1 MTLQNWRRKRGV
13 ALTTK
18 GLQKIKEAKHQS
30 EAKENFGNRYTLEEM
45 SARSGLYSATISK
58 VLNREGGVDK
68 QTIEK
73 LFSAFNLKID
83 KSDYLSSNTR
93 LDWGEAIFN
102 SVFYGRTEEL
112 TTLEQWIL
120 NEHCQLVALL
130 GIGGIGKTALSVKL
144 AQQIQDNFEYVI
156 WRSLREAPPVKIILG
171 NLIQFLSDEQ
181 ETEGNLPESF
191 SNRVSRLL
199 YYLQNHRCLVIL
211 DNAESILRSGSRAG
225 LYREGYEE
233 YGEILRRVGEATH
246 QSCLVLTSR
255 EKPREVALLEGQ
267 ALPVRS
273 LPLSGLKVAEGQEIL
288 KLKGL
293 SAAENEWK
301 VMIERYVGNPLALKI
316 VATTIQDVFDGNVTG
331 FLQQDTAVFGDIRD
345 ILEQQFERLSDLEK
359 EIMYWLAINR
369 EPITLSELRE
379 DIMSPVPQAKLLEA
393 VESLGRRSLIEKA
406 SFREADARSP
416 LASPLGRGLATALLM
431 PTPMLIEKSE
441 ALFTLQPVV
450 MEYVASRLIE
460 QVCEEIATKNID
472 LFRHHALMKA
482 TGKDYVKDTQIRLI
496 IKPVGDGLLN
506 ILRSKKNIENQLTQ
520 ILARLRE
527 ESPLEPG
534 YTAGNILNL
543 LCYLET
549 NLNGYDFSYLTV
561 WQADLRNIN
570 LHNVNFA
577 YADLAKSVFVET
589 LGGIHS
595 VAFSPNGKLLATGDT
610 NGEIRLYKVADGK
623 QLLIVKG
630 HTGFIWPVA
639 FSPDGQIF
647 ASGGD
652 DQKVKLWDTN
662 TGQCLANLQGHSGGI
677 WSIAFSPDSHLLG
690 SSSEDHTVKLWDT
703 SSYQCLKTLRGH
715 SNRVTSVAFSTQ
727 GTTLASGS
735 DDQTVKLWDTSS
747 GQCLKTM
754 QVDNSG
760 SKSVAFSPDCQTL
773 ASGCHNQTVRLFDV
787 STGEWLQTLH
797 GHTDCVNSV
806 AFSSDGQTL
815 ASSSDD
821 QTVKLW
827 DTSTGCCLTTL
838 HGHNSRVWSVAFSS
852 ESKILVSGSDDQTV
866 KLWDTSSG
874 QCLKTL
880 QGYVNG
886 IWSVIFNP
894 QDPMILASGSGDQTV
909 RLWDA
914 STGQCLK
921 TMRGHSNR
929 VTSVAF
935 SPQGTILASGSE
947 DQTVKL
953 WDTSSGQCL
962 KTMRGH
968 SNRVTSVAFSPQGS
982 MLASSSEDQTVKLWD
997 TKTWQCLKTLQ
1008 GHTHWVW
1015 AVAFSQDSQMLAS
1028 VSNDQTVRLWN
1039 VSTGRCLQTM
1049 YGHTDWIWSVALSPD
1064 GNTVASGSFDQT
1076 VKLWDVRTGKCIGTL
1091 YGHTSGVYTVAFL
1104 DNCTLASGSGDQMVK
1119 LWDLNTSSCVKTLL
1133 AHTKLV
1139 WSVAFSPDGQ
1149 TLVSSSEDETIKLW
1163 NVKTGEC
1170 LKILRSYRLY
1180 EAMNITKVRG
1190 LIEAQ
1195 KITLKDLGAVE
1206 KQE

>member
-45 SARSGLYSATISK
+45 SVRSGLYSATISK

-73 LFSAFNLKID
+73 LFSVFNLKID
-83 KSDYLSSNTR
+83 KSDYSSSNTR

-102 SVFYGRTEEL
+102 STFYGRLEEL
-112 TTLEQWIL
+112 ITLEQWIL

-144 AQQIQDNFEYVI
+144 AQKIQDNFEYVI
-156 WRSLREAPPVKIILG
+156 WRSLREAPPVRIILG

-181 ETEGNLPESF
+181 ETESNLPESF
-191 SNRVSRLL
+191 SDRVSRLL
-199 YYLQNHRCLVIL
+199 YYLQNNRCLVIL

-233 YGEILRRVGEATH
+233 YGELLRRVGEATH

-255 EKPREVALLEGQ
+255 EKPREIAFLEGQ

-288 KLKGL
+288 KFKGL
-293 SAAENEWK
+293 SAAEDEWK
-301 VMIERYVGNPLALKI
+301 VMIERYAGNPLALKI
-316 VATTIQDVFDGNVTG
+316 VATTIEDVFDGNVTG

-369 EPITLSELRE
+369 EPMALPELRD
-379 DIMSPVPQAKLLEA
+379 DIISQVPQAKLMEA
-393 VESLGRRSLIEKA
+393 VESLVRRSLIEKT
-406 SFREADARSP
+406 SLRDAAR
-416 LASPLGRGLATALLM
+416 TLM
-431 PTPMLIEKSE
+431 PTPTLIEKS
-441 ALFTLQPVV
+441 AAFFTFQPVV
-450 MEYVASRLIE
+450 MEYITSRLIE
-460 QVCEEIATKNID
+460 QVCEEIVTQNIH
-472 LFRHHALMKA
+472 LFRCHALMKA
-482 TGKDYVKDTQIRLI
+482 TAKDYVKDTQVRLI
-496 IKPVGDGLLN
+496 IKPVIDGLFHG
-506 ILRSKKNIENQLTQ
+506 LRSKRKIENQLIQ
-520 ILARLRE
+520 ILTKLQE

-543 LCYLET
+543 LSHIQT
-549 NLNGYDFSYLTV
+549 DVSGYDFSHLTV
-561 WQADLRNIN
+561 WQADLRNVN
-570 LHNVNFA
+570 LRNVNFT
-577 YADLAKSVFVET
+577 YANLAKSVFVET

-610 NGEIRLYKVADGK
+610 SGEIRLYQVADGK

-639 FSPDGQIF
+639 FSPDGHIF

-677 WSIAFSPDSHLLG
+677 WSIAFSPDGHLLA

-703 SSYQCLKTLRGH
+703 RSAECLKTLRGH

-727 GTTLASGS
+727 GTMLASGS

-754 QVDNSG
+754 QVENSG

-773 ASGCHNQTVRLFDV
+773 ASGCHNQIVRLFDV
-787 STGEWLQTLH
+787 STGQCFQTLY

-806 AFSSDGQTL
+806 AFSYDGQML

-827 DTSTGCCLTTL
+827 DTSTGRCLTTL
-838 HGHNSRVWSVAFSS
+838 HGHNSRVWSVAFSP
-852 ESKILVSGSDDQTV
+852 EGKTLISGSDDQTV
-866 KLWDTSSG
+866 KLWDVSIGQCLKTFQGYCNGIWSVAFSPQGTTLASGNNDQMVRLWDVNTG

-880 QGYVNG
+880 
-886 IWSVIFNP
+886 
-894 QDPMILASGSGDQTV
+894 
-909 RLWDA
+909 
-914 STGQCLK
+914 
-921 TMRGHSNR
+921 RGHSNR

-953 WDTSSGQCL
+953 WDTNTGECL
-962 KTMRGH
+962 KILLGH

-1015 AVAFSQDSQMLAS
+1015 AVAFSQDGEILAS

-1039 VSTGRCLQTM
+1039 VSTGRCLQIM

-1076 VKLWDVRTGKCIGTL
+1076 VKLWDVSTGKCLGTL

-1139 WSVAFSPDGQ
+1139 WSVAFSPDAQ
-1149 TLVSSSEDETIKLW
+1149 TLVSSSQDDTIKLW

-1170 LKILRSYRLY
+1170 LKTLKSYRPY
-1180 EAMNITKVRG
+1180 EAMNITKATG
-1190 LIEAQ
+1190 LTEAQ